1 MTTILKYLDL
11 KRILILKWTTPERN
25 NRNPY
30 NRTLNKLDVHVYLSQ
45 PPLPHSTV
53 SASPAA
59 GQLSAPRSRAHAR
72 PKSPLSVTVA
82 IASHDPW

>member
-30 NRTLNKLDVHVYLSQ
+30 NRTLNKLMTYTYL
-45 PPLPHSTV
+45 
-53 SASPAA
+53 ASSLHR
-59 GQLSAPRSRAHAR
+59 QRLAR
-72 PKSPLSVTVA
+72 R
-82 IASHDPW
+82 

>member
-30 NRTLNKLDVHVYLSQ
+30 NRTLNKL
-45 PPLPHSTV
+45 
-53 SASPAA
+53 
-59 GQLSAPRSRAHAR
+59 
-72 PKSPLSVTVA
+72 
-82 IASHDPW
+82 

>member
-1 MTTILKYLDL
+1 MDLDPINHLARYLD
-11 KRILILKWTTPERN
+11 IPKWTRPDELN
-25 NRNPY
+25 NWNPY
-30 NRTLNKLDVHVYLSQ
+30 NRTKTSYDVHVL
-45 PPLPHSTV
+45 PLPHSTV

-59 GQLSAPRSRAHAR
+59 GQLSAPSSRAHAR